1 MLQNTWVYDSCCTGF
16 PLKSTHQHIQ
26 GLPCLW
32 NMSLSFLN
40 LLWTPLAN
48 WNGNSLV
55 PFGVLPCFSGLCNAV
70 VGAEIPPQISLPGG
84 KKKRSFS
91 VMNYVHS
98 HHQRCHCL
106 MRRPAL
112 KSPLDTAWCRST
124 TAIQMGI
131 EKGKPSQCQKLLSH
145 SCLWHTWMDWAQH
158 IWAQGFCLQELAS
171 PRLGSQLSTSP
182 SGSRESLQLCGM
194 LLCMSKSIDVVLAG
208 LFFF

>member
-1 MLQNTWVYDSCCTGF
+1 MIKWNWLDPTHFCTLSPPAREKKKMLQNTWVYHSCCTGF

-55 PFGVLPCFSGLCNAV
+55 PFGVLPCFSGLCNVV
-70 VGAEIPPQISLPGG
+70 VGAEIPPQDFSAWG

-112 KSPLDTAWCRST
+112 KSPLDMARCRST
-124 TAIQMGI
+124 TASGSNSEGDWESKVLSVPKTALPLRSVAHMDGLSSAHLSTRFLPPGA
-131 EKGKPSQCQKLLSH
+131 GKP
-145 SCLWHTWMDWAQH
+145 
-158 IWAQGFCLQELAS
+158 
-171 PRLGSQLSTSP
+171 
-182 SGSRESLQLCGM
+182 
-194 LLCMSKSIDVVLAG
+194 
-208 LFFF
+208 